1 MSLQLF
7 DQNTTPPVC
16 QHWNLPLTSLLSA
29 LICSG
34 IARATPLSATPHS
47 SDDNIRSD
55 SRKTKITPH
64 REYIN
69 KSPDSSLEK
78 ASSRRHNSLFH
89 QVKKTTTATS
99 QIGSIAATTRANP
112 QKMCITYISLYTG
125 CGCPSD
131 SLFEPCDK
139 ALHGTCGSPAQ
150 EVVLKSSYDDDDEHD
165 DDSADDVR
173 ICDKCLKELKE
184 SVRRLFESFR
194 SDGVKVA
201 SRAGDQVYLVGDNAW
216 SMDCD

>member
-1 MSLQLF
+1 
-7 DQNTTPPVC
+7 
-16 QHWNLPLTSLLSA
+16 
-29 LICSG
+29 
-34 IARATPLSATPHS
+34 
-47 SDDNIRSD
+47 
-55 SRKTKITPH
+55 
-64 REYIN
+64 
-69 KSPDSSLEK
+69 
-78 ASSRRHNSLFH
+78 
-89 QVKKTTTATS
+89 
-99 QIGSIAATTRANP
+99 
-112 QKMCITYISLYTG
+112 MCITYISLYTG

-150 EVVLKSSYDDDDEHD
+150 EVVLKSSY